1 MDLYATR
8 RDWMI
13 GAQSLLTALLAAL
26 TPTPDQRILK
36 SGCRIEDRRL
46 ASRKIAEHHNILNC
60 I

>member
-1 MDLYATR
+1 MRLFLVLT
-8 RDWMI
+8 
-13 GAQSLLTALLAAL
+13 LLALSALLAAL

>member
-1 MDLYATR
+1 MSR
-8 RDWMI
+8 RI
-13 GAQSLLTALLAAL
+13 SLLSLALAATALLAAL